1 MWVDEERCT
10 LETVS
15 LHKGSVGIERV
26 STGIKGLDE
35 MLGGGLPLGRCILVC
50 GGPGSGKTIFG
61 IQFLYNGAT
70 RYNERGLYV
79 SLDES
84 PIHLKENMAGF
95 GWNLEKLEKKRK
107 LAIIDASPIRTIP
120 GEVKIG
126 ELSIGKRDFSMLSLI
141 EIIKT
146 KAKEIDAKRIVVDP
160 ITSLIVQY
168 PDVSEK
174 RNAALDL
181 FEAISRL
188 GTTNLIT
195 TELRATTL
203 QRTVQAEEFLSHG
216 VIVFHVFHEDGE
228 LVRAVQ
234 IEKMRGVAH
243 DQQIRPYRISEQ
255 GIVVYSKER
264 SVTIPTEVSTAF
276 T

>member
-1 MWVDEERCT
+1 MNKVP
-10 LETVS
+10 
-15 LHKGSVGIERV
+15 
-26 STGIKGLDE
+26 TGINGLDE
-35 MLGGGLPLGRCILVC
+35 MLGGGFPSKRCILIC

-70 RYNERGLYV
+70 RYNEKGLYV

-84 PIHLKENMAGF
+84 PTHIREDTAGF

-120 GEVKIG
+120 SEVKMG
-126 ELSIGKRDFSMLSLI
+126 ELWIGKRDFSMLSLI

-146 KAKEIDAKRIVVDP
+146 KAKEINAKRIVIDP
-160 ITSLIVQY
+160 ITSLTIQY
-168 PDVSEK
+168 PNSSEK
-174 RNAALDL
+174 RNAVVNLL
-181 FEAISRL
+181 EAISNL

-203 QRTVQAEEFLSHG
+203 KRTVKAEEFLSHG
-216 VIVFHVFHEDGE
+216 VLIFHVFHEGRE

-234 IEKMRGVAH
+234 IEKMRGITH
-243 DQQIRPYRISEQ
+243 DQQIRPYRISDE
-255 GIVVYSKER
+255 GIVVYSKE
-264 SVTIPTEVSTAF
+264 SPLAIPTEVSTAF